1 MEMLQPRERRVLSL
15 ARQLQPRTCVS
26 NTAALAGKVCI
37 VTGGAGGIGHAIAKA
52 FSSAGAVVVVA
63 SRNKD
68 NLDAVVAELGG
79 SAAAVVTD
87 VTVPDDVEKLVSR
100 TVALFGRLD
109 VMVCNSGGALR
120 MGKPEKETYEHWR
133 AVTALNL
140 DSVFL
145 CCTAAARQMIKQGGG
160 GRIVN
165 VSSMAGSHGQATMI
179 GYGAAK
185 AAVNNLSS
193 GLADAWARHGIC
205 VNAVAPGLT
214 ATPVL
219 KKMGW
224 IPEGKVDKQGR
235 AVSELQRAP
244 SPEEVAQ
251 LVLFLAGPG
260 AGTVTG
266 QVMPIEADGRMV
278 R

>member
-1 MEMLQPRERRVLSL
+1 MSSTLSSGR
-15 ARQLQPRTCVS
+15 AP
-26 NTAALAGKVCI
+26 
-37 VTGGAGGIGHAIAKA
+37 
-52 FSSAGAVVVVA
+52 A
-63 SRNKD
+63 SR
-68 NLDAVVAELGG
+68 
-79 SAAAVVTD
+79 
-87 VTVPDDVEKLVSR
+87 
-100 TVALFGRLD
+100 
-109 VMVCNSGGALR
+109 
-120 MGKPEKETYEHWR
+120 
-133 AVTALNL
+133 
-140 DSVFL
+140 
-145 CCTAAARQMIKQGGG
+145 
-160 GRIVN
+160 
-165 VSSMAGSHGQATMI
+165 
-179 GYGAAK
+179 GAAK